1 MPQVLCARCKRDYL
15 DQYDS
20 CPWCGLRRAQRP
32 ASTGPVAPAPTP
44 STTVVAPTA
53 APQVSTTVSAP
64 IPTPP
69 APTATAPN
77 VAPQSAPAESLTL
90 GRVLMTIAVI
100 WALIG
105 VANIFDVFFKEYS
118 QGIRSLVFLIVVL
131 FFLFP
136 SLAFFAWGFSRNSRI
151 TRATPAIWPTAAG
164 ASGTGVVQMPVWQL
178 GWYAMRMPFE
188 QPAIFLRMAIVP
200 LAITIA
206 LGAMPAFFHRSV
218 ATPLTIV
225 QRAGAG
231 TFVAM
236 AIAFPLRLFI
246 ETPFQVS
253 WLRFVVLGDSK
264 ARDRGYFRFDEAE
277 KRYFKYAFMLLLIA
291 VPAAVSELWMRQYPT
306 GSAETKGPGLLYL
319 ALFTIT
325 AIAWVRLAFVLPE
338 TATNRFET
346 LQLSW
351 NQTSGLGWRIF
362 AVVSVATL
370 PLMMASTVLL
380 EGQGTLGGFFTKFC
394 LVAAGVFFDFASR
407 AAMLATVAVAYRD
420 WGFQPDKASRER
432 VATVA

>member
-32 ASTGPVAPAPTP
+32 ASTGPVALAPIP

-53 APQVSTTVSAP
+53 APQVSTPVSASNQ
-64 IPTPP
+64 TPN
-69 APTATAPN
+69 ASIATAPSA
-77 VAPQSAPAESLTL
+77 APQAAVGESLTL
-90 GRVLMTIAVI
+90 GRVLMSIAVI

-105 VANIFDVFFKEYS
+105 VGNIFDVFFKEYS
-118 QGIRSLVFLIVVL
+118 QGMRSLVFFIVVL

-151 TRATPAIWPTAAG
+151 RATPAFWTTAAG
-164 ASGTGVVQMPVWQL
+164 ASGTGVVQMPVCQL
-178 GWYAMRMPFE
+178 GWFATRMPFD
-188 QPAIFLRMAIVP
+188 QLAIFLRMAIVP

-206 LGAMPAFFHRSV
+206 LGAIPALFHKSV
-218 ATPLTIV
+218 TTPLTIM

-231 TFVAM
+231 TFVDL
-236 AIAFPLRLFI
+236 AIGLILKLFI

-253 WLRFVVLGDSK
+253 WLRFVVLGDSS
-264 ARDRGYFRFDEAE
+264 ARDRGYFRFDETE
-277 KRYFKYAFMLLLIA
+277 KRYFKYVLMLLLIG
-291 VPAAVSELWMRQYPT
+291 VPAALAEFWMRQYPT
-306 GSAETKGPGLLYL
+306 GSPAAAGPGLVYL
-319 ALFTIT
+319 ALFVAT

-338 TATNRFET
+338 IATSRFEN

-351 NQTSGLGWRIF
+351 NQTSGLGWRMF

-370 PLMMASTVLL
+370 PLMMASTVML
-380 EGQGTLGGFFTKFC
+380 EGQGNLGGFFTKIC

-420 WGFQPDKASRER
+420 WGFQPDMAGRER

>member
-1 MPQVLCARCKRDYL
+1 M
-15 DQYDS
+15 S
-20 CPWCGLRRAQRP
+20 
-32 ASTGPVAPAPTP
+32 
-44 STTVVAPTA
+44 
-53 APQVSTTVSAP
+53 
-64 IPTPP
+64 
-69 APTATAPN
+69 
-77 VAPQSAPAESLTL
+77 
-90 GRVLMTIAVI
+90 IAVI

-118 QGIRSLVFLIVVL
+118 QAMRSLVFFIVVL

-136 SLAFFAWGFSRNSRI
+136 GLAFFAWGFSRNSRI
-151 TRATPAIWPTAAG
+151 TRTTPAIWTTAAG

-178 GWYAMRMPFE
+178 GWYAMRMPFD
-188 QPAIFLRMAIVP
+188 QLSIFFRMAIVP

-206 LGAMPAFFHRSV
+206 LGATPLLFHKSPS
-218 ATPLTIV
+218 TPLTIV

-236 AIAFPLRLFI
+236 AIAFSLRLFI

-253 WLRFVVLGDSK
+253 WLRFVVLGDSR
-264 ARDRGYFRFDEAE
+264 ARDRGYFRFDETE

-291 VPAAVSELWMRQYPT
+291 VPAALSEFWMRRYPT
-306 GSAETKGPGLLYL
+306 GSAAAAGPGLIYL
-319 ALFTIT
+319 ALFTMT

-338 TATNRFET
+338 IATNRFET
-346 LQLSW
+346 FQLSW
-351 NQTSGLGWRIF
+351 NQTSGLGWRMF

-370 PLMMASTVLL
+370 PLMTASTILL
-380 EGQGTLGGFFTKFC
+380 EMQGNLGGFFTKIC
-394 LVAAGVFFDFASR
+394 LVATGVFFDFASR

-420 WGFQPDKASRER
+420 WGIRPNQASGER

>member
-1 MPQVLCARCKRDYL
+1 
-15 DQYDS
+15 
-20 CPWCGLRRAQRP
+20 
-32 ASTGPVAPAPTP
+32 
-44 STTVVAPTA
+44 
-53 APQVSTTVSAP
+53 
-64 IPTPP
+64 
-69 APTATAPN
+69 
-77 VAPQSAPAESLTL
+77 VAPQPAPAESLTL

-206 LGAMPAFFHRSV
+206 LGAPSGYFHKSPTAPITYVTQRGGDLPFVTLAV
-218 ATPLTIV
+218 AIGLK
-225 QRAGAG
+225 
-231 TFVAM
+231 
-236 AIAFPLRLFI
+236 LLI

-253 WLRFVVLGDSK
+253 WLRFVVLGDSRE
-264 ARDRGYFRFDEAE
+264 RDRGYFRFDETE
-277 KRYFKYAFMLLLIA
+277 KRYLKYGLMLLLIS
-291 VPAAVSELWMRQYPT
+291 VPALLSEIWLRQYPT
-306 GSAETKGPGLLYL
+306 GSAAAAGPGLIYL
-319 ALFTIT
+319 VLFPMT

-338 TATNRFET
+338 IATNRFEN

-351 NQTSGLGWRIF
+351 NQTSGLGWRMF

-370 PLMMASTVLL
+370 PLMMASAVLL
-380 EGQGTLGGFFTKFC
+380 EFRGNLGGFFTKIC
-394 LVAAGVFFDFASR
+394 LVAAGVSFDFASR

-420 WGFQPDKASRER
+420 WGIQPDTAGRER